1 MDLNGKQVEKTS
13 HAEIL
18 TKSFKLYEDS
28 GAQKSKNSNQL
39 WMALESLNNKRAQ
52 QKNNEEQSKLKT
64 KKAQYV
70 AGLDGQVEVKRN
82 RELERQQMRENERVE
97 ADQHLQQY
105 EKYVSEQRL
114 KKK

>member
-1 MDLNGKQVEKTS
+1 M
-13 HAEIL
+13 
-18 TKSFKLYEDS
+18 
-28 GAQKSKNSNQL
+28 
-39 WMALESLNNKRAQ
+39 
-52 QKNNEEQSKLKT
+52 
-64 KKAQYV
+64 